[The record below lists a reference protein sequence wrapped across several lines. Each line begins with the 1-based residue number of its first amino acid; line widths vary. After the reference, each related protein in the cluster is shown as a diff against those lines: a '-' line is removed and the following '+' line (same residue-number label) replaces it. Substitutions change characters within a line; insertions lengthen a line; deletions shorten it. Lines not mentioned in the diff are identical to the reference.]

1 MGQRIG
7 SMIGAIGGLVFVLV
21 NAGPL
26 GTALSLVLRVLGG
39 LVFVATV
46 WFAVIRS
53 RTVDS
58 GPPPR
63 SAMREYA
70 ISVVAEL
77 VAIVVGAQ
85 ILVRVLHRPELSLVW
100 VVFVV
105 GVHFIPFSRA
115 FGLARFAVLGVALMV
130 MALIGGL
137 ITVLV
142 TPLGSPWT
150 GVVAGLVLLGFAIGA
165 AALRPAPITEHGS
178 PGTR

>member
-1 MGQRIG
+1 MGQRVG

-26 GTALSLVLRVLGG
+26 GAPLSLVLRVLGG
-39 LVFVATV
+39 LVFVSTV

-53 RTVDS
+53 RSVDS

-63 SAMREYA
+63 SAMRVYA

-130 MALIGGL
+130 TALIGGL

-150 GVVAGLVLLGFAIGA
+150 GVVAGFVLLGFAIGA
-165 AALRPAPITEHGS
+165 AALRRAPIAEHGS
-178 PGTR
+178 PATR

>member
-26 GTALSLVLRVLGG
+26 GTPVSLVLRVLGG
-39 LVFVATV
+39 VVFVATI
-46 WFAVIRS
+46 WWAVIRS
-53 RTVDS
+53 LGVDT
-58 GPPPR
+58 GPPAR
-63 SAMREYA
+63 AALRVYA
-70 ISVVAEL
+70 ISVIAEL
-77 VAIVVGAQ
+77 VAIVLGAQ
-85 ILVRVLHRPELSLVW
+85 ILVRVLHRPELTLVW

-115 FGLARFAVLGVALMV
+115 FSLSRFAVLGAALIAT
-130 MALIGGL
+130 ALIGGL

-150 GVVAGLVLLGFAIGA
+150 GVVAGFVLFGSALAGRLLQNRDSIA
-165 AALRPAPITEHGS
+165 ANG
-178 PGTR
+178 G